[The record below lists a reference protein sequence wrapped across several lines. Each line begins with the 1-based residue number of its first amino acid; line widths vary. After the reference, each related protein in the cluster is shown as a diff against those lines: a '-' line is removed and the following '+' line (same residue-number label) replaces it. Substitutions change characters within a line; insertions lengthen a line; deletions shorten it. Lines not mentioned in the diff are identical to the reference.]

1 MEKKKKK
8 KWHGVCLWMLLLL
21 QGLWWQWG
29 CCSECRPDETVFQ
42 ETTLD
47 GTHIVALECRART
60 KDLYSVA
67 INETRTSGNP
77 ELLASLTLRNSNGTC
92 LTKDKFAACNIS
104 SGSVKLLVTDLEE
117 GELRKYICIVRLHG
131 TPDLKKNCYVLN
143 VKKEESPTAP
153 AGQDTSPATETEEK
167 PNVATSGES
176 TGVSSTLFI
185 VVVVALVIMIVICS
199 VLGWVFYKQKSRK
212 RKSAVDPDS
221 LSFRSGVTDKRFCF
235 TTQSALG
242 VGGWGKGG
250 TGMEMGVMG
259 GMGGMGTLSH
269 QAPTSP
275 APSMAA
281 PEVPG
286 GGQRLVMNYQRPFNA
301 LPATS
306 LTLDRK
312 DVRRL
317 YENTVQ
323 YQEPWGAMTPSRAP
337 PHATSTLT
345 RPPNPHLVKI
355 PDVSTTTPPGEDTDP
370 IAPPTQ
376 ETDPASIE
384 DSAFSE

>member
-47 GTHIVALECRART
+47 GTHVVALECRART
-60 KDLYSVA
+60 EDLYSVT
-67 INETRTSGNP
+67 IDETRTSGNP
-77 ELLASLTLRNSNGTC
+77 EKLVTLSEKKEC
-92 LTKDKFAACNIS
+92 ITKTEKFAACDL
-104 SGSVKLLVTDLEE
+104 GSDSVRVVKVLVTDLKEWEHRNYTCVIAQEE
-117 GELRKYICIVRLHG
+117 ES
-131 TPDLKKNCYVLN
+131 DLKKQCYALSIT
-143 VKKEESPTAP
+143 KEATPE
-153 AGQDTSPATETEEK
+153 TETEEK
-167 PNVATSGES
+167 PNVATSDGES
-176 TGVSSTLFI
+176 SGVSSVLFI
-185 VVVVALVIMIVICS
+185 VVVVALIIAVIFFV
-199 VLGWVFYKQKSRK
+199 VLGLVFWKQKRN
-212 RKSAVDPDS
+212 SAVDPDS
-221 LSFRSGVTDKRFCF
+221 TSIRSAVTDKSFHY
-235 TTQSALG
+235 TTQAALA
-242 VGGWGKGG
+242 VGAGGRGG
-250 TGMEMGVMG
+250 TGMEMGLMG

-269 QAPTSP
+269 HTPTSP
-275 APSMAA
+275 APSLAA
-281 PEVPG
+281 PDVPG
-286 GGQRLVMNYQRPFNA
+286 GGQRLVMNYQRPFNT

-306 LTLDRK
+306 LTLDTK

-317 YENTVQ
+317 YENAVQ
-323 YQEPWGAMTPSRAP
+323 YQEPWGAMTQSRAP

-345 RPPNPHLVKI
+345 RPPNPHLVMI